1 LTLIELKRGEIYQ
14 IIFPYTFDKRYPNG
28 KEKFVL
34 ILQEGEYFNKF
45 STVTILLLSTNG
57 EAESLDYVVTVEKG
71 TTDLWKK
78 SYVDC
83 SQPYTI
89 LKELFVESKI
99 KSFGRLTEEKM
110 NEIDSAL
117 YIGLSMGEYI

>member
-1 LTLIELKRGEIYQ
+1 M
-14 IIFPYTFDKRYPNG
+14 
-28 KEKFVL
+28 
-34 ILQEGEYFNKF
+34 QEGEYFNKF

>member
-1 LTLIELKRGEIYQ
+1 MTLIELKRGEIYQ